1 MLDEC
6 LQGSP
11 TLDKFMASQEGFL
24 PFDEDVVA
32 CVLLNTSLEDTDN
45 LQLFMESVRAGAST
59 PVWEKVVHP
68 QALPKQLAEE
78 WRREQ
83 IARDEEKRRAEGECK
98 RKEEEKAMDLAHVLS
113 ILQQQRLL

>member
-11 TLDKFMASQEGFL
+11 TLDKFMTSQEGFL

-32 CVLLNTSLEDTDN
+32 CVLLNTSLEDPDN
-45 LQLFMESVRAGAST
+45 LQLFMESVREGGST
-59 PVWEKVVHP
+59 SVWEKVVHP